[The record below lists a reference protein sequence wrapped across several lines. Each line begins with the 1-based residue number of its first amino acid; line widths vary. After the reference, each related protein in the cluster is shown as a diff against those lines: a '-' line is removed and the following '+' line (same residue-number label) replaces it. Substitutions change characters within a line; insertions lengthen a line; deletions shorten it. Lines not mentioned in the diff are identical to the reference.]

1 MFILSII
8 MLVSIFLMGAI
19 LFIDCKIID
28 DLPDDNGCKKWWRNH
43 IIAPDPKD

>member
-1 MFILSII
+1 MFTLSII
-8 MLVSIFLMGAI
+8 TLICISLIGAV

-28 DLPDDNGCKKWWRNH
+28 DLPDDNECKKWWRNH